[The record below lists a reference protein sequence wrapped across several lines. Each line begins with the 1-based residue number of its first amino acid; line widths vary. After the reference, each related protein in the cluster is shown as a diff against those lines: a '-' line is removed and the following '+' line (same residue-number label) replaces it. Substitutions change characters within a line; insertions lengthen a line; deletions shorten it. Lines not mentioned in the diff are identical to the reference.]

1 MAPVTP
7 PLPSIDRP
15 AVSRPAALLAG
26 PLARTCDLSEYRLA
40 GGTAL
45 AWYLGHRRSDDLDF
59 FTRTA
64 GLLDGAEQD
73 HIASALSA
81 LDADAEV
88 DISQPRTLHAV
99 VRGCKVSIFELPG
112 QWLSEPV
119 RVAEG
124 IGLATVDEIASMK
137 LVAVSTRSSKKDFFD
152 LHALVTRGYG
162 AERMFSGLRGM
173 YPGEV
178 DLGVG
183 HHVARALT
191 DFSDAEVE
199 PDPIVLDGA
208 TWKEAKRSASRLS
221 TDLAAHLAALARSGS
236 MG

>member
-1 MAPVTP
+1 M
-7 PLPSIDRP
+7 
-15 AVSRPAALLAG
+15 
-26 PLARTCDLSEYRLA
+26 TCRDRLA

-45 AWYLGHRRSDDLDF
+45 AWNLRHRRSDDLDF

-64 GLLDGAEQD
+64 GLLDGAEQER
-73 HIASALSA
+73 IAGALRA

-88 DISQPRTLHAV
+88 DVSQPRTLHAV
-99 VRGCKVSIFELPG
+99 VRGCKVSVFELPG
-112 QWLSEPV
+112 QWLSEPA
-119 RVAEG
+119 RAAEG

-152 LHALVTRGYG
+152 LHALAARGFS

-173 YPGEV
+173 YPGDI

-199 PDPIVLDGA
+199 PDPIVLDGT
-208 TWKEAKRSASRLS
+208 TWKEAKRSAARLAA
-221 TDLAAHLAALARSGS
+221 DLAAHLAGLARAGS
-236 MG
+236 MR